1 MTMNKQ
7 SPIKT
12 VSFHTLGCKLNQAE
26 TDAIA
31 ADFQLQGYQ
40 IVPFRK
46 AADLIVIN
54 TCTVTDKADSKS
66 RQMIR
71 NAIKASPRGR
81 IVAMGCYAQIR
92 PEELSAIDGID
103 MVLGTN
109 EKYHLLQFLKE
120 LESGNHAEPLVY
132 VNDIG
137 DINSYH
143 ESPFISTTGRTRAY
157 LKIQE
162 GCDYYCS
169 YCIIPFARGKARS
182 RSFYDC
188 LNEAR
193 SLVEKGYRELILTG
207 INVGTWHED
216 DRHLDDLLDGL
227 SSVVGLERIRVSSIE
242 PNTVSD
248 RLLEL
253 IAERDNICPHLHIP
267 LQSGS
272 PEVLRRMR
280 RKYLLQDYYGLA
292 ERITKIAPDI
302 AWGTDIITGFPGE
315 TEDEFQQT
323 ISAIQELP
331 FTYLHIFRYSE
342 RYGTIASKLP
352 GQVDFQV
359 KKKRAVILRE
369 LGNKKK
375 RKYIQKYIGRDQLVL
390 FETTDTQGLFTGMT
404 PNYMRVK
411 VESDQALTNTIQ
423 TVKIIRDFGSYVEGQ
438 LLS

>member
-1 MTMNKQ
+1 MNRQ
-7 SPIKT
+7 TPIKT

-31 ADFQLQGYQ
+31 ADFKSQGYK

-46 AADLIVIN
+46 VADLIVIN

-137 DINSYH
+137 DITSYH

-182 RSFYDC
+182 RPFYDC

-216 DRHLDDLLDGL
+216 DRQLADLLDGL
-227 SSVVGLERIRVSSIE
+227 SSVAGLERIRVSSIE
-242 PNTVSD
+242 PNTVSE
-248 RLLEL
+248 RLLEMV
-253 IAERDNICPHLHIP
+253 AERDNICPHLHIP

-272 PEVLRRMR
+272 PAVLRRMR

-292 ERITKIAPDI
+292 ERIAKIAPDI

-352 GQVDFQV
+352 GKVDFQV

-369 LGNKKK
+369 LSTKKK

-404 PNYMRVK
+404 PNYIRVK

-423 TVKIIRDFGSYVEGQ
+423 TVKIIRDLGLYVEGQ

>member
-1 MTMNKQ
+1 MNRQ
-7 SPIKT
+7 IPIKT

-31 ADFQLQGYQ
+31 ADFQSQGYK

-71 NAIKASPRGR
+71 NAIKASPQGR

-120 LESGNHAEPLVY
+120 LESGNHVEPLVY

-137 DINSYH
+137 DITNYH
-143 ESPFISTTGRTRAY
+143 ESPFISATGRTRAY

-182 RSFYDC
+182 RPFYDC

-216 DRHLDDLLDGL
+216 DRQLADLLDGL
-227 SSVVGLERIRVSSIE
+227 SSVAGLERIRVSSIE
-242 PNTVSD
+242 PNTVSE
-248 RLLEL
+248 RLLEMV
-253 IAERDNICPHLHIP
+253 AERDNICPHLHIP

-272 PEVLRRMR
+272 PAVLRRMR
-280 RKYLLQDYYGLA
+280 RKYLLLDYYGLA
-292 ERITKIAPDI
+292 ERIAKIAPDI

-352 GQVDFQV
+352 GKVDFQV

-369 LGNKKK
+369 LSTKKK

>member
-1 MTMNKQ
+1 MNRQ
-7 SPIKT
+7 IPIKT

-31 ADFQLQGYQ
+31 ADFQSQGYK

-71 NAIKASPRGR
+71 NAIKASPQGR

-120 LESGNHAEPLVY
+120 LESGNHVEPLVY

-137 DINSYH
+137 DITNYH
-143 ESPFISTTGRTRAY
+143 ESPFISATGRTRAY

-182 RSFYDC
+182 RPFYDC

-216 DRHLDDLLDGL
+216 DRQLADLLDGL
-227 SSVVGLERIRVSSIE
+227 SSVAGLERIRVSSIE
-242 PNTVSD
+242 PNTVSE
-248 RLLEL
+248 RLLEMV
-253 IAERDNICPHLHIP
+253 AERDNICPHLHIP

-272 PEVLRRMR
+272 PAVLRRMR
-280 RKYLLQDYYGLA
+280 RKYLLLDYYGLA
-292 ERITKIAPDI
+292 ERIAKIAPDI

-352 GQVDFQV
+352 GKVDFQV

-369 LGNKKK
+369 LSTKKK
-375 RKYIQKYIGRDQLVL
+375 RKYIQKYIGRNQLVL

-404 PNYMRVK
+404 PNYIRVK
-411 VESDQALTNTIQ
+411 VESDKALTNTIQ
-423 TVKIIRDFGSYVEGQ
+423 TVKIIRDLGLYVEGQ

>member
-1 MTMNKQ
+1 MTMNRQ
-7 SPIKT
+7 TPIKT

-31 ADFQLQGYQ
+31 ADFKSQGYK
-40 IVPFRK
+40 IVPFRE

-182 RSFYDC
+182 RPFYDC
-188 LNEAR
+188 MNEAR

-216 DRHLDDLLDGL
+216 DRQLADLLDGL
-227 SSVVGLERIRVSSIE
+227 SSVAGLERIRVSSIE

-253 IAERDNICPHLHIP
+253 VVERDNICPHLHIP

-292 ERITKIAPDI
+292 ERIAKIAPDI
-302 AWGTDIITGFPGE
+302 AWGTDLIAGFPGE

-342 RYGTIASKLP
+342 RYGTKASKLP

-369 LGNKKK
+369 LGTKKK
-375 RKYIQKYIGRDQLVL
+375 RKYIQNYIGREQLVL

-404 PNYMRVK
+404 PNYMCIK
-411 VESDQALTNTIQ
+411 VESNQALTNTIQ
-423 TVKIIRDFGSYVEGQ
+423 TVKIIRDLGSYVEGQ